1 MFRRN
6 LLLFTFIFKW
16 VIPGLFFLYF
26 RLFNTVDCK
35 QMFDKS
41 LPMTGFEPRISG
53 VGGNRSTNWATTTA
67 LLFILFVKSCDF
79 ADFALPESF
88 SNSSSSIDSTFDTFQ
103 HFWFEENLTVLA
115 SKTWKILLENSFRMI
130 RYLRT

>member
-41 LPMTGFEPRISG
+41 LPMTEFEPQVSG
-53 VGGNRSTNWATTTA
+53 VGGDRSTN
-67 LLFILFVKSCDF
+67 
-79 ADFALPESF
+79 
-88 SNSSSSIDSTFDTFQ
+88 
-103 HFWFEENLTVLA
+103 
-115 SKTWKILLENSFRMI
+115 
-130 RYLRT
+130 

>member
-41 LPMTGFEPRISG
+41 LPMTGIEPRFPG
-53 VGGNRSTNWATTTA
+53 TQP
-67 LLFILFVKSCDF
+67 LPMHQFFVK
-79 ADFALPESF
+79 
-88 SNSSSSIDSTFDTFQ
+88 
-103 HFWFEENLTVLA
+103 
-115 SKTWKILLENSFRMI
+115 FRI
-130 RYLRT
+130 EKKLD